1 MYGTTYGFSLTRRRK
16 EPSTGGGGGGTGEQ
30 LRFARDLFTQTAA
43 FVANSL
49 TIPLTQTPV
58 DLDGLQVWSQGLVL
72 HPDDYTVLTGPYRVR
87 INFSADP
94 ATDTDT
100 GEWKFVISYPYVL

>member
-16 EPSTGGGGGGTGEQ
+16 EPSTGGGGTGEQ

-43 FVANSL
+43 FAASTL

-58 DLDGLQVWSQGLVL
+58 DIDGLHVWSQGLVL
-72 HPDDYTVLTGPYRVR
+72 HPQDYTVLTGPYRVR
-87 INFSADP
+87 LDFAADP
-94 ATDTDT
+94 ADTDT
-100 GEWKFVISYPYVL
+100 GEWNFVVTYPYVL